1 MQSWSNI
8 STLSYGKN
16 AILDK
21 TDNKLKKREHFIN
34 FLDDLLLKV
43 YDKNCFKEKSD
54 KSNIN
59 NQRKVVYKKD
69 TIRASFKN
77 PYNKNHNLK

>member
-1 MQSWSNI
+1 VLNGLLDKGYMQSWSKI

-21 TDNKLKKREHFIN
+21 TENKLKKREQFTK
-34 FLDDLLLKV
+34 FLDDLLLKI
-43 YDKNCFKEKSD
+43 YDKNCFKEKTD

-59 NQRKVVYKKD
+59 NQRK
-69 TIRASFKN
+69 TIFRKESLRASFK
-77 PYNKNHNLK
+77 